1 MTNSR
6 RLCLIFLT
14 PLFLATAADA
24 RGNEVIRLSE
34 PVTVTDR
41 YEEFGAPLTDGG
53 PVLTLSQV
61 VAEGD
66 RHLGQPVLLRTEVA
80 KVCQKKGCFFIA
92 RDGDTV
98 ARVTF
103 RDYEFFIPT
112 DSGGKEV
119 TLAGVFERRALSAEQ
134 AEHLAAD
141 LGEPEADFA
150 PVEYHIV
157 ASAIRIPRG

>member
-1 MTNSR
+1 MMIR
-6 RLCLIFLT
+6 RLCLLCLA
-14 PLFLATAADA
+14 PLVLAPAADS
-24 RGNEVIRLSE
+24 RGEEVIRLSE
-34 PVTVTDR
+34 PVTVTES
-41 YEEFGAPLTDGG
+41 YEEFGAPLTESG
-53 PVLTLSQV
+53 PTLTLSQV

-66 RHLGQPVLLRTEVA
+66 RHLGTPVLLRTEVS

-119 TLAGVFERRALSAEQ
+119 TLAGVFERRTLSAEQ
-134 AEHLAAD
+134 AAHLAAD
-141 LGEPEADFA
+141 LGDPDAEFA
-150 PVEYHIV
+150 PFEYHIV